1 MRLRLVLQSLHIN
14 TALYIER
21 DPGVLYLTLIQR
33 LSNIIPALQKS
44 LHSKNITLVL
54 FISDTTLVRRI
65 SQFRAV

>member
-1 MRLRLVLQSLHIN
+1 MRLKLVLKSLHIN

-33 LSNIIPALQKS
+33 LSKIIPALQKS